1 MRSLWEGTLRGLM
14 GTYPPLDRP
23 WDVAEELV
31 GRLFR
36 KGERRW
42 PWHHREGARNEQH
55 KEARLTVIE
64 VQQLTKSFVT
74 REKQPGLLGSA
85 RALFHP
91 VCRETQAV
99 KGITFTVEEGERLAF
114 IGPNGA
120 GKSTTIKMLVG
131 ILYPTSGEAQVL
143 GKTPWQER
151 QRLAYEIGAVFGQ
164 KSQLWYHLPP
174 QDSFDLLARIY
185 ELNPAVYRQRLSYL
199 VELFEIGEHLRAP
212 VRKLSLGE
220 RMRCEIAASLLHQP
234 RILFLDEPT
243 IGLDVVV
250 KQRIRDL
257 ILELNQKERV
267 TIFLTSHDA
276 GDIEV
281 LCKRAMVINH
291 GEVIYDG
298 RVSTLKRNYIHTK
311 TISLKLGDSWQ
322 GFDGPG
328 VQVLKH
334 KGYGVKLKV
343 DTNVAPIEEVVGR
356 LLARYTIVDINV
368 DNPPMEE
375 IIGRI
380 YEAEGQEG
388 AA

>member
-1 MRSLWEGTLRGLM
+1 LSKTQR
-14 GTYPPLDRP
+14 
-23 WDVAEELV
+23 EE
-31 GRLFR
+31 
-36 KGERRW
+36 
-42 PWHHREGARNEQH
+42 AS
-55 KEARLTVIE
+55 LTVIE
-64 VQQLTKSFVT
+64 VQQLTKTFVT
-74 REKQPGLLGSA
+74 RQKQVGLRGSV
-85 RALFHP
+85 RALFRP
-91 VCRETQAV
+91 VHHETQAV
-99 KGITFTVEEGERLAF
+99 KGITFAVEEGERVAF

-143 GKTPWQER
+143 GKTPWRER

-185 ELNPAVYRQRLSYL
+185 ELDQAAFRQRLSYL
-199 VELFEIGEHLRAP
+199 VELFEVADYLRTP

-220 RMRCEIAASLLHQP
+220 RMRCEIAASLLHRP
-234 RILFLDEPT
+234 RLLFLDEPT

-257 ILELNQKERV
+257 ILELNQQEGV

-276 GDIEV
+276 GDVEV
-281 LCKRAMVINH
+281 LCKRAMVINY

-311 TISLKLGDSWQ
+311 TVSLKLGEPWQ

-328 VQVLKH
+328 VAVLKH
-334 KGYGVKLKV
+334 KGYGVKLQV
-343 DTNVAPIEEVVGR
+343 DTAVAPIEKVVGR
-356 LLARYTIVDINV
+356 LLTRYAIADINV

-380 YEAEGQEG
+380 YEAGGQV
-388 AA
+388 

>member
-1 MRSLWEGTLRGLM
+1 
-14 GTYPPLDRP
+14 
-23 WDVAEELV
+23 
-31 GRLFR
+31 
-36 KGERRW
+36 
-42 PWHHREGARNEQH
+42 
-55 KEARLTVIE
+55 LTVIQ
-64 VQQLTKSFVT
+64 VQQLTKTFVT
-74 REKQPGLLGSA
+74 REKQPGLRGSM
-85 RALFHP
+85 RALFRP
-91 VCRETQAV
+91 VRRETQAV
-99 KGITFTVEEGERLAF
+99 KGITFAVEEGERVAF

-131 ILYPTSGEAQVL
+131 ILYPTDGQAQVL
-143 GKTPWQER
+143 GKVPWHER

-174 QDSFDLLARIY
+174 ADSFELLGRIY
-185 ELNPAVYRQRLSYL
+185 ELDRTTYCQRLARL
-199 VELFEIGEHLRAP
+199 VELFEIGDYLRVP

-220 RMRCEIAASLLHQP
+220 RMRCEIAASLLHHP

-257 ILELNQKERV
+257 ILELNQHEGI

-298 RVSTLKRNYIHTK
+298 RVSTLKRDYIHTK
-311 TISLKLGDSWQ
+311 TISLKLGEPWQ
-322 GFDGPG
+322 GFDAPG
-328 VQVLKH
+328 VEVLKH

-343 DTNVAPIEEVVGR
+343 DTGVVPIEKVVGR
-356 LLARYTIVDINV
+356 LLGQYGIVDINV

-380 YEAEGQEG
+380 YEAG
-388 AA
+388 

>member
-1 MRSLWEGTLRGLM
+1 L
-14 GTYPPLDRP
+14 PAIQ
-23 WDVAEELV
+23 V
-31 GRLFR
+31 
-36 KGERRW
+36 
-42 PWHHREGARNEQH
+42 H
-55 KEARLTVIE
+55 
-64 VQQLTKSFVT
+64 QLTKTFVT
-74 REKQPGLLGSA
+74 REKQAGLRSSV
-85 RALFHP
+85 RTLFRP
-91 VCRETQAV
+91 VRRETQAV
-99 KGITFTVEEGERLAF
+99 KSITFSVEEGERVAF

-131 ILYPTSGEAQVL
+131 ILYPTAGEAQVL
-143 GKTPWQER
+143 GKVPWRER
-151 QRLAYEIGAVFGQ
+151 QRLAYQIGAVFGQ

-174 QDSFDLLARIY
+174 ADSFDLLARIY
-185 ELNPAVYRQRLSYL
+185 ELDRPAYRQRLAYL
-199 VELFEIGEHLRAP
+199 VELFEVGDYLRVP

-220 RMRCEIAASLLHQP
+220 RQRCEIVASLLHRP

-257 ILELNQKERV
+257 ILELNHQEGV

-276 GDIEV
+276 GDVEV

-298 RVSTLKRNYIHTK
+298 RVSTLKRDYIRTK
-311 TISLKLGDSWQ
+311 TVSLKLGQPWQ

-334 KGYGVKLKV
+334 KGYGVKLEV
-343 DTNVAPIEEVVGR
+343 DTAIVPIEEVVGQ
-356 LLARYTIVDINV
+356 LLTRYAIADINV

-375 IIGRI
+375 IIACI
-380 YEAEGQEG
+380 YTKRT
-388 AA
+388 

>member
-1 MRSLWEGTLRGLM
+1 MWYTCTGLYTACRQRPM
-14 GTYPPLDRP
+14 EAPL
-23 WDVAEELV
+23 AI
-31 GRLFR
+31 
-36 KGERRW
+36 
-42 PWHHREGARNEQH
+42 
-55 KEARLTVIE
+55 IE
-64 VQQLTKSFVT
+64 VQQLSKTFVT
-74 REKQPGLLGSA
+74 REKQPGLRGSLQ
-85 RALFHP
+85 ALFRP
-91 VCRETQAV
+91 ARRETQAV
-99 KGITFTVEEGERLAF
+99 KAISFAVDEGERVAF

-143 GKTPWQER
+143 GLIPWRER
-151 QRLAYEIGAVFGQ
+151 QRLAYQIGAVFGQ

-185 ELNPAVYRQRLSYL
+185 ELDPAAYRQRLSHL
-199 VELFEIGEHLRAP
+199 VELFELGDYLQTP

-220 RMRCEIAASLLHQP
+220 RMRCEIAASLLHRP

-257 ILELNQKERV
+257 ILEMNQQEGV
-267 TIFLTSHDA
+267 TVFLTSHDA

-291 GEVIYDG
+291 GEVIFDG
-298 RVSTLKRNYIHTK
+298 RVSTLKRDYIHSK
-311 TISLKLGDSWQ
+311 TVSLKLAEPWQ

-334 KGYGVKLKV
+334 KGYGVKLQV
-343 DTNVAPIEEVVGR
+343 DTNTVPIEEVIGQ
-356 LLARYTIVDINV
+356 LLAHYAIADINV

-375 IIGRI
+375 IIARI
-380 YEAEGQEG
+380 YGRET
-388 AA
+388 